1 MYVQTS
7 NNVNKTLKIKISE
20 ILEVGP
26 IKGLA
31 LTPVICC
38 ALGLPVYSIP

>member
-20 ILEVGP
+20 ILEVGR
-26 IKGLA
+26 GLA
-31 LTPVICC
+31 STPVICC